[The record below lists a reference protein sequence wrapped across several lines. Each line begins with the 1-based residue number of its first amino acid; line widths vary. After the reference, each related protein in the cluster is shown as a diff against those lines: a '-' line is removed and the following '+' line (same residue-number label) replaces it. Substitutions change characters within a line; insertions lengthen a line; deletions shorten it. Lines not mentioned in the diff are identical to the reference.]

1 MNQLISI
8 SKTSNPYARAQ
19 LHVERLTCN
28 AYETMGQK
36 DGLKKARNK
45 KKKEKEEEERKMED
59 LV

>member
-19 LHVERLTCN
+19 LRVERLTCN

-45 KKKEKEEEERKMED
+45 KKKKKKNKK
-59 LV
+59 